1 MLFKV
6 EWLIAG
12 FGTLPAV
19 DLGLAMIPLMSL
31 HLLLDGQELVT
42 HGARVLVFFK

>member
-12 FGTLPAV
+12 FGTLNAL
-19 DLGLAMIPLMSL
+19 DLGLAMIPLS
-31 HLLLDGQELVT
+31 GKPSRYNEA
-42 HGARVLVFFK
+42 GGKS